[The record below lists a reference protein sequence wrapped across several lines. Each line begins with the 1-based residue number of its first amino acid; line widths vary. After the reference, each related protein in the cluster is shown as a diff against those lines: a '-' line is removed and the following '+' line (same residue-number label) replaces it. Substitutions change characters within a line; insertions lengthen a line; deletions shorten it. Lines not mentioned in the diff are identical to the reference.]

1 MRQILDQK
9 IVQLEKSFDM
19 TIKKNSEQQKEKIE
33 QLRKTIE
40 TKFSNNTNHKKN
52 SFVRMGTMLPDEDAI
67 TNESISPLRRM
78 SSFAFQGGDKR
89 RSNFAQS
96 RGRSTV
102 SVEPT
107 QVSPYS
113 IKAEI
118 ERMNSKSEKN
128 FKAIV
133 QDEVASM

>member
-9 IVQLEKSFDM
+9 IVELEKSFEL
-19 TIKKNSEQQKEKIE
+19 TIKKNSEQQKEQIE

-40 TKFSNNTNHKKN
+40 TKFSITNHKKN
-52 SFVRMGTMLPDEDAI
+52 SFVRMGTMLPDEDSI

-78 SSFAFQGGDKR
+78 SSVAFSGLDKR

-96 RGRSTV
+96 RGRMSNV
-102 SVEPT
+102 SMEPT

-118 ERMNSKSEKN
+118 ERMNNKSEKN

-133 QDEVASM
+133 QDEVASI